1 MDIKVEKK
9 DQDTLEKMG
18 VKQWPVWECEPSE
31 FEWHYDQK
39 ETCLIIEGDVTVSTA
54 DGEVSFG
61 AGDYVT
67 FPQGLDCHWKVNKHV
82 RKHYN
87 FE

>member
-9 DQDTLEKMG
+9 DRETLDKLAITS
-18 VKQWPVWECEPSE
+18 WPTWECEPSE
-31 FEWHYDQK
+31 FDWHYDQK
-39 ETCLIIEGDVTVSTA
+39 ETCFILEGEVTVKTS